1 MPKFKINVSR
11 TYSVTHIVNADSLHH
26 AHEIGS
32 EITDEMDV
40 NINTYTGSDWSAV
53 QVDDGETITY
63 KQKE

>member
-11 TYSVTHIVNADSLHH
+11 TYSVTHIIDADNLHH

-40 NINTYTGSDWSAV
+40 NLNIYTGSDWIAV

>member
-11 TYSVTHIVNADSLHH
+11 TYSATHIINADDLHH

-40 NINTYTGSDWSAV
+40 NLKTYAGSDWSAV
-53 QVDDGETITY
+53 QVDDDETITY